1 MDKRLVIVT
10 GHYGSG
16 KTEFSVNYAV
26 KCIEIHEKVCIA
38 DLDIVNPY
46 FRTRERREFLEKLG
60 IKVFD
65 SSIKNTNLDI
75 PAISPEITGMI
86 QNGEFKS
93 IIDVGGDPAGATSL
107 ARFSKEIKKVDYD
120 MFYVINANRPETQ
133 LAEKTIAYMKNIELT
148 SKLKVT
154 GLVNNTH
161 LLKKTTA
168 EDVERGHTLTKEVS
182 KLTGLPIKYE
192 SVIESVAENIS
203 NLDIKNKIFPIKLF
217 MREDWM
223 S

>member
-10 GHYGSG
+10 GHYGTG

-26 KCIEIHEKVCIA
+26 KCIEKYEKVCIA

-46 FRTRERREFLEKLG
+46 FRTRERKKILEKLG
-60 IKVFD
+60 IKVLS
-65 SSIKNTNLDI
+65 SSIENTNLDI
-75 PAISPEITGMI
+75 PAISPEITGII
-86 QNGEFKS
+86 QNEKIKS

-107 ARFSKEIKKVDYD
+107 ARFSKDIHKVDYD

-133 LAEKTIAYMKNIELT
+133 SADKTIAYLKNIELT

-161 LLKKTTA
+161 LLKKTTV
-168 EDVERGHTLTKEVS
+168 EDVERGHKLTKEVS
-182 KLTGLPIKYE
+182 RLTGLPIKYE